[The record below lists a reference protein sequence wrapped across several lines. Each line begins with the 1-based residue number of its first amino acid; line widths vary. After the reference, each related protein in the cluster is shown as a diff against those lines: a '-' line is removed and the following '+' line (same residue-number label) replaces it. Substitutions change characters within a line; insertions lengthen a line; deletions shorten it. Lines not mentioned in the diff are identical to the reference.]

1 MLLFISKVVSLT
13 FDFGRIYHSNETAS
27 SAVPTLRSAI
37 YLECSSNSMILG
49 EIIQTKTLQF
59 FTATVLTYFAKYYL
73 FIYLEW
79 VYF

>member
-13 FDFGRIYHSNETAS
+13 FDFGRTHQSNETAS

-37 YLECSSNSMILG
+37 YLEYSSNSMILG

-59 FTATVLTYFAKYYL
+59 FNCSYLLCYLFIYL
-73 FIYLEW
+73 FIYLE
-79 VYF
+79 